1 MTKTLILILYIL
13 GLGMILLGFMT
24 ADKILLPPIVT
35 GLGFFC
41 HWIYSMAHY
50 RRKRIIFIQKK
61 KYADLAP
68 AYFFL

>member
-35 GLGFFC
+35 GLGFLVIGYTQ
-41 HWIYSMAHY
+41 W
-50 RRKRIIFIQKK
+50 RILEGKE
-61 KYADLAP
+61 
-68 AYFFL
+68 